1 MGLCNDKTA
10 KATRYSAWGLK
21 NLHILP
27 ENLARFL
34 VSRRKCCWGYLS
46 IFENTLKKRIHTLRI
61 HLKIFSLKVV
71 ATLLSGS
78 RKGAGGVW

>member
-1 MGLCNDKTA
+1 MGLCNDKID

-46 IFENTLKKRIHTLRI
+46 IFENTLEKQI
-61 HLKIFSLKVV
+61 LKSIFSLKVV